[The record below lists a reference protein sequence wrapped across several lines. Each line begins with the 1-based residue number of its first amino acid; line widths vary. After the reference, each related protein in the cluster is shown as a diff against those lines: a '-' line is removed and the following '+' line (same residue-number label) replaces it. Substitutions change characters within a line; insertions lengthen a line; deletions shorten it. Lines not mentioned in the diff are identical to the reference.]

1 MKRSLETREIVY
13 WAWMLN
19 LCSPLPR
26 NRLFKRIVFSK
37 RVSKLFQ
44 FFVEER
50 KKGKRKKDRI
60 PLLHRSLREIDRIFR
75 LFGSVCLFV
84 FLIWLILSVELFNS
98 EK

>member
-13 WAWMLN
+13 WTWMLN
-19 LCSPLPR
+19 LCFPLPR
-26 NRLFKRIVFSK
+26 NRLFKTSFQAFSIFRGGK
-37 RVSKLFQ
+37 K
-44 FFVEER
+44 
-50 KKGKRKKDRI
+50 KKGKRSDRI